1 MRKVFNGM
9 ITVLALAGV
18 VTIIGGVGTADY
30 MVELGQEYSTFE
42 MLKMMLLGVLMI
54 LPAIVREVC

>member
-1 MRKVFNGM
+1 MRKVFNGA

-18 VTIIGGVGTADY
+18 VTIVGSVGTADY

-42 MLKMMLLGVLMI
+42 MLKTMLIGALMI